1 MSLPA
6 SCPVRT
12 RILLIWGSSTESFPS
27 GFLGITSSN
36 KRACVSIY
44 ADFNYAIPV
53 RKARYPGSLYKWTA
67 RFLCHTIYNPMGG
80 KKKKSSPL
88 SSTHT
93 VRGWLFSTT
102 KIISKMTVR
111 GYQVSNPE
119 APPPFFFFAK
129 KRSLVNV
136 YIIFSKADLTNIVLQ
151 NSTPILLLLLLLRHF
166 CFSHTLNRKLSI
178 RKAKTSCEYTHHYL
192 LLLWLG
198 WFHISLSKE
207 QCSWEEKESS
217 NKRQA
222 PSEISTDGHDY
233 FCQLAKTKW
242 WLHCCN
248 HFSNTKV
255 KQVQTVTY
263 SMSKTVPSG
272 VQTGYSNGCRDKLG
286 KKVHILFSKISQ
298 KSWWQK

>member
-1 MSLPA
+1 MFPLPYY
-6 SCPVRT
+6 
-12 RILLIWGSSTESFPS
+12 LQ
-27 GFLGITSSN
+27 SN
-36 KRACVSIY
+36 R
-44 ADFNYAIPV
+44 
-53 RKARYPGSLYKWTA
+53 
-67 RFLCHTIYNPMGG
+67 
-80 KKKKSSPL
+80 KKKKKKL
-88 SSTHT
+88 SSFFLLYTQ
-93 VRGWLFSTT
+93 S
-102 KIISKMTVR
+102 
-111 GYQVSNPE
+111 E
-119 APPPFFFFAK
+119 ADYFLLQKSLARWQWGVIRSQIQKPLPPSFFFFAK

-136 YIIFSKADLTNIVLQ
+136 YIIFSKAHLTNITLQ

-166 CFSHTLNRKLSI
+166 CFSCTLHRKLSI

-233 FCQLAKTKW
+233 FCQLAKMKW

-248 HFSNTKV
+248 HFSHTKV